1 MRMVDII
8 TSKRNGNEL
17 TDEEISFF
25 VRGRIYKRRDTR
37 LSGFRTDDGDLF
49 PWNE

>member
-25 VRGRIYKRRDTR
+25 V
-37 LSGFRTDDGDLF
+37 DGYT
-49 PWNE
+49 